1 MVSVEVGEFA
11 VEALAGEAGNG
22 AGHVPARVSRAIRIY
37 LGDRGAERP
46 GWRYPGFLR
55 HPDTTV
61 REKLE
66 LDVDEELWA
75 EFVAEAGRQGIT
87 VEQLTEHA
95 ALYLAAEVNA
105 GRITE
110 RILDDF
116 EDEGEEERG

>member
-11 VEALAGEAGNG
+11 VEALAGEGGSG
-22 AGHVPARVSRAIRIY
+22 AGYAPARVSRAIRIY
-37 LGDRGAERP
+37 LADKDSGRP
-46 GWRYPGFLR
+46 GWRYPGFLQ
-55 HPDTTV
+55 HPDTAV

-75 EFVAEAGRQGIT
+75 EFVTEAGRQDVT

-110 RILDDF
+110 RILDDL
-116 EDEGEEERG
+116 GEEDGN

>member
-11 VEALAGEAGNG
+11 VEALAGEAGRG

-37 LGDRGAERP
+37 LADRDSGRP
-46 GWRYPGFLR
+46 GWRYPGFLS
-55 HPDTTV
+55 HPDAPV
-61 REKLE
+61 RARLE
-66 LDVDEELWA
+66 LDVDDELWA
-75 EFVAEAGRQGIT
+75 EFEAEAGRQGVS

-110 RILDDF
+110 RILDGF
-116 EDEGEEERG
+116 EEENGSGRS